1 MQAGTNLE
9 TSPDTPMILCIED
22 LLKPEDRKFILDL
35 ATKSTFVD
43 GSSSAGSR
51 AKRVKKNEQLG
62 PESKHKQEIQ
72 SRVREIMLKNGEF
85 RRATFVKSIR
95 PCLISRYKPGMEY
108 GPHVDNAM
116 MGGEVQNRSDI
127 ACTIFLSEPT
137 DYDGGELVIHSTFGP
152 QEVKLPAGWA
162 VVYPASSLHQ
172 VMPLTSGERICAITW
187 VESLIRDPARR
198 ELLYELDK
206 VRRRMGAA
214 LPDSPETD
222 LVNKCHSNL
231 IRMWAET

>member
-1 MQAGTNLE
+1 
-9 TSPDTPMILCIED
+9 MILCIED
-22 LLKPEDRKFILDL
+22 LLKPEDRKLILDL
-35 ATKSTFVD
+35 VAKSPFVD
-43 GSSSAGSR
+43 GSVSAGSR
-51 AKRVKKNEQLG
+51 AKRVKNNEQLA
-62 PESKHKQEIQ
+62 PESKTKQEIAA
-72 SRVREIMLKNGEF
+72 RIREIMMKHGEF
-85 RRATFVKSIR
+85 RRATFLRSIR
-95 PCLISRYKPGMEY
+95 PTLISRYKPGMAY

-127 ACTIFLSEPT
+127 ACTVFLSEPT
-137 DYDGGELVIHSTFGP
+137 EYDGGELVIHSTFGP

-162 VVYPASSLHQ
+162 VIYPASSLHQ
-172 VMPLTSGERICAITW
+172 VMPLTRGERICAVTW
-187 VESLIRDPARR
+187 IESLIRDPARR

-222 LVNKCHSNL
+222 LANKCHSNL

>member
-1 MQAGTNLE
+1 
-9 TSPDTPMILCIED
+9 MILCIED
-22 LLKPEDRKFILDL
+22 LVKPEDLKVILDL
-35 ATKSTFVD
+35 VGKGTFVD
-43 GSSSAGSR
+43 GSGSAGSR
-51 AKRVKKNEQLG
+51 AKRVKNNEQLG

-72 SRVREIMLKNGEF
+72 ARVRDIMMKSADF
-85 RRATFVKSIR
+85 RRATFLKAIR
-95 PCLISRYKPGMEY
+95 PCLISRYKPGMAY

-116 MGGEVQNRSDI
+116 MGSEVQNRSDI
-127 ACTIFLSEPT
+127 ACTVFLNEPT
-137 DYDGGELVIHSTFGP
+137 EYEGGELTIHSTFGP

-162 VVYPASSLHQ
+162 VIYPASSLHQ
-172 VMPLTSGERICAITW
+172 VMPLTRGERICAVTW
-187 VESLIRDPARR
+187 IESLIRDPARR

-214 LPDSPETD
+214 LPDAQETD